1 MEIIINAI
9 KAQLASPAR
18 AGINSEAAFVRE
30 RIERQAG
37 ELMARRYWSWAISA
51 AVWRA
56 ANPVFGKLAVTLQ
69 LELDAIDDSTSLP
82 SWATYGT

>member
-9 KAQLASPAR
+9 KAQLANPRR

-30 RIERQAG
+30 RIEREAG
-37 ELMARRYWSWAISA
+37 EILARRYWNWAISA
-51 AVWRA
+51 AQWRA
-56 ANPVFGKLAVTLQ
+56 ANPVFGELAVTLQ
-69 LELDAIDDSTSLP
+69 IELDAIDDSTSLP